1 MLEQNTAQYRMR
13 STKETKNKK
22 WIQKSRQGDVSCGRV
37 CIKRHVKK
45 NGVGRQLVGVSSF
58 QLLLHHMRYNSTRH
72 FRTTFLSRDSFSVRL
87 VGKAA
92 WKALKLV
99 VLMEPLEPTSMVI
112 SLGRKPASLQETSS
126 SEYLLVFLATASS
139 KQSSKGT
146 VSSMMVIADWSHTTR
161 LGRLSVRAIC
171 CGKLYW
177 RLGRSA
183 VTFWDGGSSFF
194 RKM

>member
-1 MLEQNTAQYRMR
+1 
-13 STKETKNKK
+13 
-22 WIQKSRQGDVSCGRV
+22 
-37 CIKRHVKK
+37 
-45 NGVGRQLVGVSSF
+45 
-58 QLLLHHMRYNSTRH
+58 MRYDSMRH
-72 FRTTFLSRDSFSVRL
+72 FRTTSLSRDSFSVRL

-99 VLMEPLEPTSMVI
+99 VLMKPLEPTSMVI
-112 SLGRKPASLQETSS
+112 SLEQKPASLQETSS
-126 SEYLLVFLATASS
+126 SEYLLVFLATAPS

-161 LGRLSVRAIC
+161 SGRLSVRAIC

-183 VTFWDGGSSFF
+183 VTFWGWWQQLLQEDVDGLKDAIMSVVCTSFSPGHKGKHSTHAAGFAADHTGCMKLMEASSTSGGCSCGAMC
-194 RKM
+194 RSVH